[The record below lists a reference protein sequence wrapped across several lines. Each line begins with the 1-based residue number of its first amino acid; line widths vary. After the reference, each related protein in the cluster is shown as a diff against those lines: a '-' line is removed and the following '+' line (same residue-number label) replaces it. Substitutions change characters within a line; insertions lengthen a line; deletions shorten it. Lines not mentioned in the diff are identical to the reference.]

1 MLRSS
6 VTVGHMNHHLAL
18 PSLIWINL
26 TSLPPAMR

>member
-1 MLRSS
+1 
-6 VTVGHMNHHLAL
+6 MNHHLAL